1 VEKMDDKKMDDEKI
15 ILAGLWIATML
26 IYLLGDVLRIFA
38 GDFTAGEMDGK
49 PVASYMWIVT
59 SVIMSIPIIM
69 ILLSLTLN
77 PPANRIINIVFASF
91 FILFNL
97 LGIKGYKPYDQILL
111 GISFIFNGLVIYSA
125 LKWK

>member
-1 VEKMDDKKMDDEKI
+1 MDDEKI